1 MEMRSGELSNTCR
14 TRYSARLRS
23 VKSSTKETPWSRR
36 SSKAAPPRSTGTRL
50 LERFMASGR
59 PDLCRSPFVSVVPFG
74 GCQRRPAEAT
84 RNEIVA
90 AVSHHM
96 EKGFVGVE
104 NATFKIPH
112 DDPDDVRVDQTADP
126 GLPFLEIVVQTGVLQ
141 RDRRL
146 RRQQFQYRDPGGREH
161 VRCQVILEIK
171 HPDQLG
177 LLHQGQAE
185 DRPGVLLADVPIR
198 RERILRRGVI
208 EDYGF
213 PRPDHVMEYGFGKL
227 GR

>member
-1 MEMRSGELSNTCR
+1 MDMRSGELSNTCR

-23 VKSSTKETPWSRR
+23 VKSSTKATPWSRC
-36 SSKAAPPRSTGTRL
+36 SSKAA
-50 LERFMASGR
+50 
-59 PDLCRSPFVSVVPFG
+59 
-74 GCQRRPAEAT
+74 

-112 DDPDDVRVDQTADP
+112 DDPDDVRVDQAADL

-161 VRCQVILEIK
+161 VRCQVVLE
-171 HPDQLG
+171 
-177 LLHQGQAE
+177 
-185 DRPGVLLADVPIR
+185 
-198 RERILRRGVI
+198 
-208 EDYGF
+208 
-213 PRPDHVMEYGFGKL
+213 
-227 GR
+227 